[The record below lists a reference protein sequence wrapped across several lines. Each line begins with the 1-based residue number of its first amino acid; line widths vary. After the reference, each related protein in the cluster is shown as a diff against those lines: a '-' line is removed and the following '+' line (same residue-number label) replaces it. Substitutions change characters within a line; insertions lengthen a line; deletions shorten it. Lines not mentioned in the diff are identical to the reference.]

1 MRRLLGSS
9 EGGSRVG
16 VALLFV
22 ALVVAWTV
30 AYFAT
35 AHFTLLTSPSAFA
48 LLPAGNATSRA
59 WLQRLQS
66 SLSVLPQQ
74 VQPPQQRKE
83 QQENGQQSEQQEQGQ
98 QGQQKEQSASQ
109 QSGDERDVRDKR
121 EQKPAKQNDSA
132 SHASANELLTQEQ
145 QSQQHVGKQVDT
157 ASVDTAA
164 NDGPV
169 AICLV
174 GGARDFE
181 ATWPSILRHVIS
193 RYPPA
198 HLFLHSPLDERASK
212 LWALLLASP
221 ANATTASSAAAAAA
235 AAATN
240 STQSA
245 VSTAVSI
252 AAVRIFPSADI
263 PETDQHRA
271 VLTGSGSPHGI
282 QGLLQYFR
290 LVEGCVDLIATHQQ
304 QHNISYR
311 WVIRTRVDGY
321 WTAPPPLPPALHP
334 SAYTI
339 PFGFDWG
346 GLNDRLG
353 IGSWAASQVA
363 LRRLSALQD
372 LFSAGY
378 RALTSEKAFR
388 AQMEAGGVA
397 VARKHF
403 HFCVVTRRRSRG
415 GDGCAAMMFSTAT
428 YGPLNGA
435 KCRPCSSPCASDD
448 QAAAIINTVRAAGG
462 INRHPL
468 PPGLQ
473 LCDAKQAWEG
483 GWERQFDRD
492 VERQRGGE
500 TLSWQRRN
508 IARVAA
514 SLAHCT
520 EQFDKLKAMSVTWD
534 SPPPVAVC
542 IRAQLGEAELMGSK
556 TGEFNTFTS
565 LLTSKS
571 TFISVTNSMAS
582 QSWERH
588 LFRRFGKVRVG
599 FRNAEWL
606 ASPQSANASAT
617 TTRPFSAVRVEMI
630 VMKEYSSKKWLR
642 AKPVRTASGIA
653 VVAVMSKP
661 HRCPHIA
668 TTGNICVY
676 CPGGPDSDFEYSTQS
691 YTGYEP
697 TSMRAIRARYH
708 PYVQARGR
716 VDQLRRL
723 GHSVDKVEY
732 ILMGGTF
739 MSLPADYR
747 DFFVRNLHDALSGR
761 SSASVAEAV
770 QYAEHAATRC
780 IGLTIET
787 RPDYCLGPHL
797 RQMLA
802 YGCTRL
808 EIGVQST
815 YEDVAR
821 DTNRGHTVA
830 AVADC
835 FCLAKDAGF
844 KVVAHMMPDLPNVG
858 MERDMESFREFMHNP
873 AFRTDGLKLY
883 PTLVIRGTGL
893 YELWKTGR
901 YRNYPPEK
909 LIDLVARILALV
921 PPWTRVYRIMRDI
934 PLPLVTSGIDKG
946 NLRELALARMAEL
959 GLRCRDVRT
968 REAGIQDIH
977 HAVRP
982 HDVQLVR
989 RDYAANDG
997 WETFL
1002 SYEDVTQ
1009 DILVGLLRL
1018 RRCGAHVTCPE
1029 LRGRCSIVRELHVY
1043 GTAVPVHTR
1052 DTDKLQHQGY
1062 GTLLM
1067 EEAERIARWEHG
1079 SSKLAVI
1086 SGIGTRH
1093 YYRKL
1098 GYELE
1103 GPYMVKAL
1111 LRAVRGRRRKSSKR
1125 RPKQVVH

>member
-1 MRRLLGSS
+1 MIWRAAGMRRLLGSS
-9 EGGSRVG
+9 VGGSRVG

-74 VQPPQQRKE
+74 GQPPQPQHE
-83 QQENGQQSEQQEQGQ
+83 QQENGQQSKEQEQGR
-98 QGQQKEQSASQ
+98 QGQQKEQSAGQ
-109 QSGDERDVRDKR
+109 QSGDGRDVWDKR

-263 PETDQHRA
+263 AETDQHCA
-271 VLTGSGSPHGI
+271 VLTSNGSPHGI
-282 QGLLQYFR
+282 QVGHVVWGQHGMCMDGVGSAVLDTRCCWVCCSTFVSWRAVSISYPPTNCSTTSPTAGSSAHESTATGPPPLPPWRMVSGVPSQCLSPPTPLFTSLPSPPSRHTPPSPLSQGLLQYFR

-321 WTAPPPLPPALHP
+321 WTAPPPLLPSLHP

-353 IGSWAASQVA
+353 IGSWDASKVA

-388 AQMEAGGVA
+388 AQMEAVGVA

-435 KCRPCSSPCASDD
+435 KCRPCSSPCAVDD

-462 INRHPL
+462 MYRHPL
-468 PPGLQ
+468 PPGMQ

-483 GWERQFDRD
+483 AWERQFDRD
-492 VERQRGGE
+492 VERQRGGK

-508 IARVAA
+508 IGLVAA

-520 EQFDKLKAMSVTWD
+520 EQFNKLKAVSVTWD

-542 IRAQLGEAELMGSK
+542 IRAQLGEVELMGSK

-565 LLTSKS
+565 LLTSKRS
-571 TFISVTNSMAS
+571 TGGGEGSTGGGEGSTGGGEES
-582 QSWERH
+582 TGGGEESTGGGEESTGGGEESTGGGEESTGGGEESTGGGEESTGGGEEYTRGGEESTGGGEESTGGGEESTGGGEEYT
-588 LFRRFGKVRVG
+588 RGG
-599 FRNAEWL
+599 EG
-606 ASPQSANASAT
+606 S
-617 TTRPFSAVRVEMI
+617 TTRIE
-630 VMKEYSSKKWLR
+630 
-642 AKPVRTASGIA
+642 
-653 VVAVMSKP
+653 
-661 HRCPHIA
+661 
-668 TTGNICVY
+668 
-676 CPGGPDSDFEYSTQS
+676 
-691 YTGYEP
+691 
-697 TSMRAIRARYH
+697 
-708 PYVQARGR
+708 
-716 VDQLRRL
+716 
-723 GHSVDKVEY
+723 
-732 ILMGGTF
+732 
-739 MSLPADYR
+739 SL
-747 DFFVRNLHDALSGR
+747 LS
-761 SSASVAEAV
+761 
-770 QYAEHAATRC
+770 
-780 IGLTIET
+780 
-787 RPDYCLGPHL
+787 
-797 RQMLA
+797 
-802 YGCTRL
+802 
-808 EIGVQST
+808 
-815 YEDVAR
+815 
-821 DTNRGHTVA
+821 
-830 AVADC
+830 
-835 FCLAKDAGF
+835 
-844 KVVAHMMPDLPNVG
+844 
-858 MERDMESFREFMHNP
+858 
-873 AFRTDGLKLY
+873 
-883 PTLVIRGTGL
+883 
-893 YELWKTGR
+893 
-901 YRNYPPEK
+901 
-909 LIDLVARILALV
+909 
-921 PPWTRVYRIMRDI
+921 
-934 PLPLVTSGIDKG
+934 
-946 NLRELALARMAEL
+946 
-959 GLRCRDVRT
+959 
-968 REAGIQDIH
+968 
-977 HAVRP
+977 
-982 HDVQLVR
+982 VR
-989 RDYAANDG
+989 RTIY
-997 WETFL
+997 
-1002 SYEDVTQ
+1002 
-1009 DILVGLLRL
+1009 
-1018 RRCGAHVTCPE
+1018 H
-1029 LRGRCSIVRELHVY
+1029 
-1043 GTAVPVHTR
+1043 
-1052 DTDKLQHQGY
+1052 
-1062 GTLLM
+1062 
-1067 EEAERIARWEHG
+1067 
-1079 SSKLAVI
+1079 SS
-1086 SGIGTRH
+1086 
-1093 YYRKL
+1093 
-1098 GYELE
+1098 
-1103 GPYMVKAL
+1103 
-1111 LRAVRGRRRKSSKR
+1111 
-1125 RPKQVVH
+1125 

>member
-74 VQPPQQRKE
+74 GQPPQQRKE

-235 AAATN
+235 AAAAATN

-263 PETDQHRA
+263 PETDEHRT

-282 QGLLQYFR
+282 QMGHVVWGQHGMCMDGVGSAVLDTRCCWWWGGTQYGHQGLQRNGLTPPYCGLLQYFR

-321 WTAPPPLPPALHP
+321 WTAPPPLSPALHP

-346 GLNDRLG
+346 GLNDRLR

-435 KCRPCSSPCASDD
+435 KCWPCSSPCASDD
-448 QAAAIINTVRAAGG
+448 QAAAIINTVRAVGG

-520 EQFDKLKAMSVTWD
+520 EQFDKVWCVVDKVWCVVDRVWCVVDKVWCVFDKVWCVVDKVWCVVDKVWCVVDKLKAMSVTWD

-565 LLTSKS
+565 LLTSK
-571 TFISVTNSMAS
+571 
-582 QSWERH
+582 
-588 LFRRFGKVRVG
+588 
-599 FRNAEWL
+599 
-606 ASPQSANASAT
+606 
-617 TTRPFSAVRVEMI
+617 
-630 VMKEYSSKKWLR
+630 
-642 AKPVRTASGIA
+642 
-653 VVAVMSKP
+653 
-661 HRCPHIA
+661 
-668 TTGNICVY
+668 
-676 CPGGPDSDFEYSTQS
+676 
-691 YTGYEP
+691 
-697 TSMRAIRARYH
+697 
-708 PYVQARGR
+708 
-716 VDQLRRL
+716 
-723 GHSVDKVEY
+723 
-732 ILMGGTF
+732 
-739 MSLPADYR
+739 
-747 DFFVRNLHDALSGR
+747 
-761 SSASVAEAV
+761 
-770 QYAEHAATRC
+770 
-780 IGLTIET
+780 
-787 RPDYCLGPHL
+787 
-797 RQMLA
+797 
-802 YGCTRL
+802 
-808 EIGVQST
+808 
-815 YEDVAR
+815 
-821 DTNRGHTVA
+821 
-830 AVADC
+830 
-835 FCLAKDAGF
+835 
-844 KVVAHMMPDLPNVG
+844 
-858 MERDMESFREFMHNP
+858 
-873 AFRTDGLKLY
+873 
-883 PTLVIRGTGL
+883 
-893 YELWKTGR
+893 
-901 YRNYPPEK
+901 
-909 LIDLVARILALV
+909 
-921 PPWTRVYRIMRDI
+921 
-934 PLPLVTSGIDKG
+934 
-946 NLRELALARMAEL
+946 
-959 GLRCRDVRT
+959 
-968 REAGIQDIH
+968 
-977 HAVRP
+977 
-982 HDVQLVR
+982 
-989 RDYAANDG
+989 
-997 WETFL
+997 
-1002 SYEDVTQ
+1002 
-1009 DILVGLLRL
+1009 
-1018 RRCGAHVTCPE
+1018 RCGVN
-1029 LRGRCSIVRELHVY
+1029 
-1043 GTAVPVHTR
+1043 
-1052 DTDKLQHQGY
+1052 
-1062 GTLLM
+1062 
-1067 EEAERIARWEHG
+1067 WG
-1079 SSKLAVI
+1079 S
-1086 SGIGTRH
+1086 
-1093 YYRKL
+1093 
-1098 GYELE
+1098 
-1103 GPYMVKAL
+1103 
-1111 LRAVRGRRRKSSKR
+1111 
-1125 RPKQVVH
+1125 